1 MPNNDFVPKIWS
13 KYKKCVYYTKIY
25 FLYCY
30 WYNIIILR
38 CSEYHC
44 VIVIVLFYLRQ
55 FILPSTGCEDIH
67 TANNVKTA
75 GVNVARW
82 RRWLMLP
89 SEQRRRMERS
99 WWMRWGANRGQTG
112 WWWERMNQQLKEH
125 QSYSPT
131 ISDPVYAKQRKQNKT
146 EKSARLWMKE
156 NFVANIDVGE
166 AVLIFFFP
174 LGGGQDVMI
183 KPGVYSKGFF
193 VFSPKAAEMKPRLE
207 RRCLSPQSGVKCL
220 TCGGKTL

>member
-75 GVNVARW
+75 GVNVAWW

-166 AVLIFFFP
+166 AVLIFFFSSWRRAGRDDKTRSV
-174 LGGGQDVMI
+174 LQGLFCVL
-183 KPGVYSKGFF
+183 SKSSGDEAPSGKKMS
-193 VFSPKAAEMKPRLE
+193 VTTE
-207 RRCLSPQSGVKCL
+207 RR
-220 TCGGKTL
+220 

>member
-1 MPNNDFVPKIWS
+1 MCF
-13 KYKKCVYYTKIY
+13 YTKIY

-75 GVNVARW
+75 GVNVAWW

-125 QSYSPT
+125 QCPILPPSQIQFT
-131 ISDPVYAKQRKQNKT
+131 RNNANKIRRRNLLVCEWRKI
-146 EKSARLWMKE
+146 LWRTSTSVKL
-156 NFVANIDVGE
+156 FW
-166 AVLIFFFP
+166 FFFSSWRRAGRDDKTRSV
-174 LGGGQDVMI
+174 LQGLFCVL
-183 KPGVYSKGFF
+183 SKSSGDEAPSGKKMS
-193 VFSPKAAEMKPRLE
+193 VTTE
-207 RRCLSPQSGVKCL
+207 RR
-220 TCGGKTL
+220 

>member
-13 KYKKCVYYTKIY
+13 KYKKCVYYTKIF

-75 GVNVARW
+75 GVNVAWW

-166 AVLIFFFP
+166 AVLIFFFSSWRRAGRDDKTRSV
-174 LGGGQDVMI
+174 LQGLFCVL
-183 KPGVYSKGFF
+183 SKSSGDEAPSGKKMS
-193 VFSPKAAEMKPRLE
+193 VTTE
-207 RRCLSPQSGVKCL
+207 RR
-220 TCGGKTL
+220 

>member
-75 GVNVARW
+75 GVNVAWW
-82 RRWLMLP
+82 RRWFPLSRGGGWSGADEWDEGLTEGRRADDERGWTSSWRSISPILP
-89 SEQRRRMERS
+89 PSQIQFTRNNANKTRRRNLLVCE
-99 WWMRWGANRGQTG
+99 W
-112 WWWERMNQQLKEH
+112 
-125 QSYSPT
+125 
-131 ISDPVYAKQRKQNKT
+131 RKI
-146 EKSARLWMKE
+146 LWRTSTSVKL
-156 NFVANIDVGE
+156 FW
-166 AVLIFFFP
+166 FFFSSWRRAGRDDKTRSV
-174 LGGGQDVMI
+174 LQGLFCVL
-183 KPGVYSKGFF
+183 SKSSGDEAPSGKKMS
-193 VFSPKAAEMKPRLE
+193 VTTE
-207 RRCLSPQSGVKCL
+207 RR
-220 TCGGKTL
+220 

>member
-75 GVNVARW
+75 GVNVAWW

-166 AVLIFFFP
+166 AVLIFFFSFWRRAGRDDKTRSV
-174 LGGGQDVMI
+174 LQGLFCVL
-183 KPGVYSKGFF
+183 SKSSGDEAPSGKKMS
-193 VFSPKAAEMKPRLE
+193 VTTE
-207 RRCLSPQSGVKCL
+207 RR
-220 TCGGKTL
+220 

>member
-13 KYKKCVYYTKIY
+13 KYKKFVFYTKIY

-75 GVNVARW
+75 GVNVAWW
-82 RRWLMLP
+82 RRWFP

-166 AVLIFFFP
+166 AVLIFFSSWRRAGRDDKTRSVLQGLFCV
-174 LGGGQDVMI
+174 L
-183 KPGVYSKGFF
+183 SKSSGDEAPSGKKMS
-193 VFSPKAAEMKPRLE
+193 VTTE
-207 RRCLSPQSGVKCL
+207 RR
-220 TCGGKTL
+220 

>member
-55 FILPSTGCEDIH
+55 FIVPSTGCEDIH

-75 GVNVARW
+75 GVNVAWW

-166 AVLIFFFP
+166 AVLIFFFSSWRRAGRDDKTRSV
-174 LGGGQDVMI
+174 LQGLFCVL
-183 KPGVYSKGFF
+183 SKSSGDEAPSGKKMS
-193 VFSPKAAEMKPRLE
+193 VTTE
-207 RRCLSPQSGVKCL
+207 RR
-220 TCGGKTL
+220 

>member
-13 KYKKCVYYTKIY
+13 KYKKCVYYTKIF

-75 GVNVARW
+75 GANVAWW

-166 AVLIFFFP
+166 AVLIFFF
-174 LGGGQDVMI
+174 L
-183 KPGVYSKGFF
+183 
-193 VFSPKAAEMKPRLE
+193 LE
-207 RRCLSPQSGVKCL
+207 EGR
-220 TCGGKTL
+220 TWW

>member
-1 MPNNDFVPKIWS
+1 MDLVRFKCLIMTVPKIWS

-75 GVNVARW
+75 GVNVAWW

-166 AVLIFFFP
+166 AVLIFFF
-174 LGGGQDVMI
+174 L
-183 KPGVYSKGFF
+183 
-193 VFSPKAAEMKPRLE
+193 LE
-207 RRCLSPQSGVKCL
+207 EGR
-220 TCGGKTL
+220 TWW